1 MAWTSKQDREDL
13 IRLFTH
19 DMVDEIVWEY
29 QAGGD
34 SLNEYNTVFYL
45 KGQQVQPDIFD
56 PTDLILDNVD
66 ISEASD
72 GHYLGEFGTVTITFE
87 DDDLVFNKVF
97 QSEWNENQDLFISI
111 KLTDEEAEVA
121 KKITELRIEVD
132 DESIDNIEF
141 KEDLYVGPEMTFII
155 NNLVDK
161 ICDIADDKVE
171 HVEEEMDPYRTMT
184 KISDVNSDNEME
196 FRLDYS
202 ILEIVDGYK

>member
-34 SLNEYNTVFYL
+34 SLNEYTTLFYL
-45 KGQQVQPDIFD
+45 KGNQVEPDIFD

-72 GHYLGEFGTVTITFE
+72 GYYLGEFGTVTITFE

-121 KKITELRIEVD
+121 KKITELRIEVG
-132 DESIDNIEF
+132 EEEIDNIEF

-171 HVEEEMDPYRTMT
+171 HVEEEMDDYRTMT

>member
-1 MAWTSKQDREDL
+1 MAWTSKQDREL
-13 IRLFTH
+13 VKELFTSGK
-19 DMVDEIVWEY
+19 VDRIVWEY

-34 SLNEYNTVFYL
+34 SLNEYTHNFYL
-45 KGQQVQPDIFD
+45 KGEQVQPDIFD
-56 PTDLILDNVD
+56 ITDLILDNVD

-121 KKITELRIEVD
+121 KKITELRIEVG
-132 DESIDNIEF
+132 EEEIDNIEF

-171 HVEEEMDPYRTMT
+171 HVEEEMDDYRTMT

>member
-13 IRLFTH
+13 IRLFTNN
-19 DMVDEIVWEY
+19 MVDEIVWEY

-34 SLNEYNTVFYL
+34 SLNEYTTLFYL
-45 KGQQVQPDIFD
+45 KGQQVEPDIFD

-72 GHYLGEFGTVTITFE
+72 GHYLGEFGKVIITLE
-87 DDDLVFNKVF
+87 DDDLVFNKIF
-97 QSEWNENQDLFISI
+97 QSEWNENKDLFISI

-132 DESIDNIEF
+132 EESIDNIEF
-141 KEDLYVGPEMTFII
+141 KEDLYIGPEMTSII
-155 NNLVDK
+155 NDLVDK

-171 HVEEEMDPYRTMT
+171 HVEEEMDDYRTMT

>member
-19 DMVDEIVWEY
+19 DMVDKIVWEY

-45 KGQQVQPDIFD
+45 KGQQVEPDIFD

-121 KKITELRIEVD
+121 KKITELRIEVG
-132 DESIDNIEF
+132 EEEIDNIEF
-141 KEDLYVGPEMTFII
+141 KEIGR
-155 NNLVDK
+155 
-161 ICDIADDKVE
+161 A
-171 HVEEEMDPYRTMT
+171 HV
-184 KISDVNSDNEME
+184 
-196 FRLDYS
+196 
-202 ILEIVDGYK
+202 

>member
-1 MAWTSKQDREDL
+1 MAWTSKQDREHL
-13 IRLFTH
+13 KQLFTH
-19 DMVDEIVWEY
+19 DKVDEIVWEY

-34 SLNEYNTVFYL
+34 SLNEYTTIFYL
-45 KGQQVQPDIFD
+45 KGKQVEPDIFD

-72 GHYLGEFGTVTITFE
+72 GHYLGEFGTVTITLE
-87 DDDLVFNKVF
+87 NNDLGFNKVF

-121 KKITELRIEVD
+121 KKITELRIEVG
-132 DESIDNIEF
+132 EEEIDNIEF

-171 HVEEEMDPYRTMT
+171 HVEEEMDDYRTMT

>member
-45 KGQQVQPDIFD
+45 KGQQVEPDIFD